1 MEASWKQ
8 PGAGAGGGWGG
19 GGGGGGGGGKT
30 GVQYGGEET
39 AYLRGMLGKVQQ
51 SPAR

>member
-1 MEASWKQ
+1 MEASGKQ
-8 PGAGAGGGWGG
+8 LGAGAGGGWGG
-19 GGGGGGGGGKT
+19 GGGGGGQT
-30 GVQYGGEET
+30 GVRHGGEET